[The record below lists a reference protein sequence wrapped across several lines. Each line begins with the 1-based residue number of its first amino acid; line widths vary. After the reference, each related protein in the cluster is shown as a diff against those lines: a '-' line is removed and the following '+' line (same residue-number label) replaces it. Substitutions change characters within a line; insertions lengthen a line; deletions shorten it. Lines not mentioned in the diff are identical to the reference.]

1 MKKLSSKK
9 IKILV
14 AVVLAFCGVS
24 MFGSRAVYADN
35 CLNSSNS
42 INITND
48 GIQYID
54 QTIDEST
61 ATYEETEAGVI
72 TFTLND
78 YKGGDIC
85 VVADDEGKTFNLVL
99 EGDSEIN
106 VTDGSIYHRGFTSFS
121 DVTISGDGSL
131 TIKNNNTSDNGTKIM
146 MVDDIVV
153 ESGTIK
159 LLDNSYGCRV
169 SLSSN
174 FEMTGGNFYTECN
187 VDVGGMSFYQN
198 GGNFEIK
205 GISTDGQ
212 TCLASAFTVFDGGT
226 TSIDCTGAPAI
237 GIYGFP
243 IGFEE
248 MIEEAVIKIEG
259 NIRYINF
266 AGSICKVPLHGLALF
281 NDGDITLKS
290 DVAAIIAGAN
300 SEDDAFDAEAYLNEK
315 GKDYF
320 IMMADDMVIGS
331 SKPVVDAAIKTVDS
345 YKVVYST
352 ITDGTEGV
360 DISMNY
366 NTGVVTVSDN
376 VLKTA
381 HITKGTVPVPD
392 TDDEPAETEENPN
405 TVDARIGFLAFGIL
419 VAVLAECGIIID
431 LYRRLF
437 GIKEQITEAEGIEEK
452 TEYCD
457 GKA

>member
-1 MKKLSSKK
+1 MKKISSKK

-14 AVVLAFCGVS
+14 AAVLAFCGVS

-35 CLNSSNS
+35 CLDSSNS

-85 VVADDEGKTFNLVL
+85 VVADDEGQRTFNLVL

-106 VTDGSIYHRGFTSFS
+106 VIDGSIYHRGFTSFS

-131 TIKNNNTSDNGTKIM
+131 TIKNNNTSDNGTTIM
-146 MVDDIVV
+146 MVDDIVI

-187 VDVGGMSFYQN
+187 VDAGGMSFYQN

-212 TCLASAFTVFDGGT
+212 PCLASAFTVFDGGT

-248 MIEEAVIKIEG
+248 MIEEGVIKTEG

-300 SEDDAFDAEAYLNEK
+300 SEDDAFDAGAYLNEK

-366 NTGVVTVSDN
+366 NTGAVTVSDN

-381 HITKGTVPVPD
+381 HITKGTVSVPD
-392 TDDEPAETEENPN
+392 TDEEPAETEENPN
-405 TVDARIGFLAFGIL
+405 TLDSRVVALAFGTLFAI
-419 VAVLAECGIIID
+419 VAEGVIIAD
-431 LYRRLF
+431 LYHRLF
-437 GIKEQITEAEGIEEK
+437 GMKKEIAEAEEESDS
-452 TEYCD
+452 TSE
-457 GKA
+457 KA